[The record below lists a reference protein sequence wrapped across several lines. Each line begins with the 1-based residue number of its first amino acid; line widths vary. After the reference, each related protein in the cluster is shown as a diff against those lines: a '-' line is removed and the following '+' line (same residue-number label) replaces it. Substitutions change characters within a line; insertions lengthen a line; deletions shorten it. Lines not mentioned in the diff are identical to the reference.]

1 MSGEVLVLDDELNI
15 RKILTAMLEAESYVV
30 HAVATLTEAKEKL
43 KGGKIQAVLSDLRL
57 TREDG
62 LQLLKWVRDEQ
73 LSVPVI
79 ILTAH
84 GTIDSAVDA
93 MKQGAFDYLSKPFDR
108 GELISVIKKAVLSY
122 KFQSEE
128 IKNWRAAG
136 SDIPMIGESPKM
148 LKLYSILDK
157 VAVSDSTVLILGES
171 GTGKELIAAA
181 LHERGRRKQGP
192 FIKISCAAIPA
203 SLMESE
209 LFGHERGAFTG
220 AISSKPGR
228 FELADGGTLFL
239 DEIGE
244 MSVEMQVKLLRVLQE
259 KSFER
264 VGGLRTLT
272 VDVRLITATNRDL
285 EKEVREGRFRSDL
298 FYRLNVVPL
307 SLPPLRDRPDD
318 IPRLAA
324 FFLMKI
330 GDRMGKKSLTMQ
342 PETLELLKQYPWPG
356 NIRQLENVIER
367 VIVLNEGGSIT
378 PEQLPEE
385 ILEFEELRFSERQII
400 AGGSLKDIVK
410 DVTRRIEKKAIE
422 EALVETQNNVTEAA
436 RKLNIS
442 RKGLQ
447 LKMKELGLR

>member
-15 RKILTAMLEAESYVV
+15 RRILTAMLEAEKYVV
-30 HAVATLTEAKEKL
+30 HAVATITEAKEKL
-43 KGGKIQAVLSDLRL
+43 KSGKIQAVLSDLRL

-136 SDIPMIGESPKM
+136 SDVPMIGESPKM

-181 LHERGRRKQGP
+181 LHERSRRRQGP

-203 SLMESE
+203 TLMESE

-259 KSFER
+259 KRFER

-272 VDVRLITATNRDL
+272 VDVRLITATNKDL
-285 EKEVREGRFRSDL
+285 EKEVREERFRSDL

-330 GDRMGKKSLTMQ
+330 GDRMGKTSLTMQ
-342 PETLELLKQYPWPG
+342 PETLELLIQYPWPG

-367 VIVLNEGGSIT
+367 VIVLSEGGSIT